1 MVKYKIKTQY
11 CNMMERVEYVVY
23 RKTGWLLWDFM
34 DYRKTKEQAEN
45 LIAVLKK
52 ELDND

>member
-11 CNMMERVEYVVY
+11 CSITERIEYVVY
-23 RKTGWLLWDFM
+23 RKTGWLFWGFM
-34 DYRKTKEQAEN
+34 DYRKTNEQAER
-45 LIAVLKK
+45 LIVLLKK